1 LSLVVRPRIS
11 VRTALEDTSWSN
23 VLVQIA
29 WASFLTMLIAGP
41 WLAAGYLFGT
51 DWPGP
56 RRIDFPTDTSSAAPL
71 GAALAVV
78 SLLVS
83 GEVAGKFLVL
93 GSIFIASVTSFRA
106 VPSSNFVPKAAGS
119 LIYVANPFV
128 YGRLHYGQLFLLAGY
143 AALPWVAYR
152 LRLLLLDPRVITASV
167 AGLGLVLLG
176 MLSLHLIIVASVLT
190 AAMVVTHLIAAKDKR
205 LYARQIGRQM
215 LLTTA
220 IAVAGSAYWLIPLL
234 AGRGREGGV
243 VAGTGTADL
252 TAYAAIPDASL
263 GLLPNL
269 LGLYG
274 FWAENSGR
282 FTSMKAFVLGWP
294 IVLTAILAIAAI
306 GATASLRRRSWDL
319 APWVAGLVVTGAV
332 GLVLESGVSHPAT
345 SWLVTWL
352 DYHLV
357 PYRGMRDAGKWAAL
371 LALIYSQLV
380 GLGAAVIMRR
390 VSQRQAG
397 PGRAEWVNGAAAGL
411 LLALPLYYGN
421 GLLFGMHGEIR
432 PSTYPAGWYAA
443 DRVLASDPH
452 PGHALF
458 LPWHEYMSYSFV
470 RNQNRVVASPAPN
483 FFSVPIVVSTDP
495 EVPGVV
501 PLPSPYQGAISTLV
515 RSGGSD
521 QWAPVLT
528 DYQIKYVLLV
538 RELDWSYFAFLDAQ
552 PGLSKVGDFGSIV
565 LYRNVLVP

>member
-1 LSLVVRPRIS
+1 
-11 VRTALEDTSWSN
+11 
-23 VLVQIA
+23 
-29 WASFLTMLIAGP
+29 
-41 WLAAGYLFGT
+41 
-51 DWPGP
+51 
-56 RRIDFPTDTSSAAPL
+56 
-71 GAALAVV
+71 VV

-83 GEVAGKFLVL
+83 GEVAGKLLVL

-106 VPSSNFVPKAAGS
+106 VPSSSFVPKAAGS

-176 MLSLHLIIVASVLT
+176 ILSLHLIIVASVLT
-190 AAMVVTHLIAAKDKR
+190 AAMVVTHMIAAKDKR
-205 LYARQIGRQM
+205 IYVRQIGRQL
-215 LLTTA
+215 LLTTG
-220 IAVAGSAYWLIPLL
+220 IAMIGSAYWLIPLL

-294 IVLTAILAIAAI
+294 ILLTAILGIAAI
-306 GATASLRRRSWDL
+306 GAMASLRRRSWDL
-319 APWVAGLVVTGAV
+319 TPWVTGLVVTGAV

-380 GLGAAVIMRR
+380 GLGATVIMRR

-538 RELDWSYFAFLDAQ
+538 RELDWSYFVFLDAQ